1 MSLLENAYL
10 YQSGKRT
17 LPEVALK
24 QGAETAAPIMSLF
37 GAFIPELDPRAKMFM
52 DMPMFAAKKELGLD
66 EAVDK
71 LPKFSATP
79 RAKENI
85 QNAMMLTGFLPFQN
99 SVLGAYPERRSM
111 FTSAGNVIVPD
122 YYSGNPYKA
131 FKGFLDWGVTGVG
144 DAVRM
149 MFDPEARAKYVETGV
164 NPMPFEDNMNKY
176 RQAQKDFEE
185 GKITQEKRDEAKRTA
200 HQQLQATS
208 NIRIQGNAEAKGY
221 DLTEDAIVNAAD
233 VGAATRAGSTYWN
246 PKGDNWFNDIVAP
259 SRPNQNTKFDRWMP
273 RDGKVAQDHILRAW
287 GVDPT
292 KEDVKFIVKNSRRIS
307 GPHHYDLFNKNK
319 VANGIGRSFNDYFK
333 ATEKRSFPT
342 SRDLHDYL
350 VDPKRQYDDEGN
362 KLYTVKFDDPKTV
375 SDDGGVWVTGSTVGT
390 AKVEGGINLLYK
402 VYPDGRMLGFM
413 SDLHDFL
420 EKVPVLGQGL
430 SGALPTKVVAITP
443 PLHGDAWNMPTAN
456 KNKAKNRQQLDTGVV
471 KDESISGFDYYNE
484 FLEDISKITANPAE
498 VAKQRFAA
506 LMNANA
512 VNEFR
517 KQGGMFGGLGQASYE
532 DMMVAP

>member
-17 LPEVALK
+17 LPEVAMK
-24 QGAETAAPIMSLF
+24 QGAEMVSPVMSLF

-52 DMPMFAAKKELGLD
+52 DMPMFVGKKALGLD

-79 RAKENI
+79 RAQENI
-85 QNAMMLTGFLPFQN
+85 QNAMMLSGFLPFQN
-99 SVLGAYPERRSM
+99 AVLAANPASRGM
-111 FTSAGNVIVPD
+111 FTSSGNLIIPD

-131 FKGFLDWGVTGVG
+131 IKGMADWGMKGVG

-149 MFDPEARAKYVETGV
+149 MFDPEARAKYTETGV
-164 NPMPFEDNMNKY
+164 NPMPFEDNMRKY
-176 RQAQKDFEE
+176 RQTQKDFEE
-185 GKITQEKRDEAKRTA
+185 GKATSDDVTDAKRIA

-208 NIRIQGNAEAKGY
+208 NIREQSNAKAKGY

-233 VGAATRAGSTYWN
+233 VGSTTRAGSTYWN
-246 PKGDNWFNDIVAP
+246 AKGDDWYNEIVAP
-259 SRPNQNTKFDRWMP
+259 SRPNQKTKYDRWMP
-273 RDGKVAQDHILRAW
+273 EDGKTVQNHILRSW

-292 KEDVKFIVKNSRRIS
+292 KEDVKFIVKNSRKIS
-307 GPHHYDLFNKNK
+307 GAHQFDLFNNNK
-319 VANGIGRSFNDYFK
+319 VPNAIGRSF
-333 ATEKRSFPT
+333 A
-342 SRDLHDYL
+342 DLYEGTK
-350 VDPKRQYDDEGN
+350 KRQFKSPQELHAYLTDPSRQFDADGN
-362 KLYTVKFDDPKTV
+362 KLYTVKFDDVNKI
-375 SDDGGVWVTGSTVGT
+375 DADGGVWVSGSTVGS
-390 AKVEGGINLLYK
+390 AKVEGGINTLYK

-443 PLHGDAWNMPTAN
+443 PLHGDVWNMKTASRY
-456 KNKAKNRQQLDTGVV
+456 KPANRKKLDTGVV
-471 KDESISGFDYYNE
+471 GDVSTPKFDFYGE
-484 FLEDISKITANPAE
+484 LLDDISSIAASPAE
-498 VAKQRFAA
+498 VARQRFAA

-512 VNEFR
+512 VNQFS
-517 KQGGMFGGLGQASYE
+517 KQGGMFPSLGEASYE
-532 DMMVAP
+532 DMMVSP